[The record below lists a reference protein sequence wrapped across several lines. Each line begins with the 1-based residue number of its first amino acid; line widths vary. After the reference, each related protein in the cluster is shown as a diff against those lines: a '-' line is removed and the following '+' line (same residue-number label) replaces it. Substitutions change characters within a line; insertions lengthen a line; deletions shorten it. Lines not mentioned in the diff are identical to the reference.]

1 MAMQVREIMNRF
13 VVAVRPDTPILDVVN
28 ALRRFRVDAV
38 PVVDHEQRVTGMV
51 CISDLLPKPGTRRI
65 NGGFFEVLGGGR
77 LRRKA
82 NALTVEALMRTPA
95 VTVTE
100 DSTVKNVVALMEE
113 NHVDQLPVVQPD
125 GRLVGIVRRIDLLSI
140 FCRRPEDIR
149 EEVLRVAERYA
160 GRCEVAVHDGVVSIT
175 GTVEDRSRVAELL
188 REALAVDGVV
198 DVACD
203 LSFTADAPGERP
215 ALL

>member
-1 MAMQVREIMNRF
+1 MQ
-13 VVAVRPDTPILDVVN
+13 N
-28 ALRRFRVDAV
+28 A
-38 PVVDHEQRVTGMV
+38 
-51 CISDLLPKPGTRRI
+51 
-65 NGGFFEVLGGGR
+65 
-77 LRRKA
+77 
-82 NALTVEALMRTPA
+82 
-95 VTVTE
+95 
-100 DSTVKNVVALMEE
+100 VALMEE